1 MSKFVIVI
9 PDYYMVIV
17 AVITG
22 FVSCQT
28 VTQDKGKYIVVC
40 QMHATVTDGP
50 FNCINVMKIAN
61 TYRTYKLLK
70 KFTCKIRK
78 NPTEKFVMQYVNKR
92 LYVIEISQ
100 NF

>member
-40 QMHATVTDGP
+40 QMHATVTDGS
-50 FNCINVMKIAN
+50 FN
-61 TYRTYKLLK
+61 L
-70 KFTCKIRK
+70 
-78 NPTEKFVMQYVNKR
+78 
-92 LYVIEISQ
+92 
-100 NF
+100 

>member
-1 MSKFVIVI
+1 
-9 PDYYMVIV
+9 MVIF
-17 AVITG
+17 AIITG
-22 FVSCQT
+22 FVSRQA

-40 QMHATVTDGP
+40 QMHATLIDGS

-61 TYRTYKLLK
+61 VYRTYKLLK
-70 KFTCKIRK
+70 KFIRKIRK